1 MSAEIRKNPGHVFRK
16 EKSRLL
22 AFIRK
27 RVDKV
32 EDAEDILQDVFYHTL
47 CGYSVTEPI
56 ENLAGW
62 LYVSARNR
70 ITDWYRTKSR
80 RIARSEALDSDA
92 TLRTVM
98 LESGLNPE
106 TQYIREQIRDAIA
119 EAIDA
124 LPDYQ
129 REVVILQMI
138 EGRTFQEISD
148 LSGQPVATLISRK
161 QYALQKLRKSLR
173 YLKDEIE

>member
-1 MSAEIRKNPGHVFRK
+1 MNAEIKKNLTYAFRE
-16 EKSRLL
+16 EKNRLL
-22 AFIRK
+22 SFIRQ

-32 EDAEDILQDVFYHTL
+32 EDAEDILQEVFYHTL
-47 CGYSVTEPI
+47 RGHSVTEPI
-56 ENLAGW
+56 ENLADW
-62 LYVSARNR
+62 LYVAARNR

-80 RIARSEALDSDA
+80 RIARSEALDSEA

-98 LESGLNPE
+98 LERGLNPE
-106 TQYIREQIRDAIA
+106 TQYIREQIRDSIA
-119 EAIDA
+119 EAIEA
-124 LPDYQ
+124 LPDCQ

-148 LSGQPVATLISRK
+148 LTGDPINTLISRK
-161 QYALQKLRKSLR
+161 RYALDKVRKTLD